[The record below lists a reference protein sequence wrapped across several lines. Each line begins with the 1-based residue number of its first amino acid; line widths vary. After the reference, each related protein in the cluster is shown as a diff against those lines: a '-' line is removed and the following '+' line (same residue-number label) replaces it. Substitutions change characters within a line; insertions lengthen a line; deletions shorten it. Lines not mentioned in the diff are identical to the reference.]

1 MKITWKQLEDQSWS
15 GHDEA
20 VKSQADKDSVPLRD
34 IVSGKKIDKMFTVK
48 KHTTPKGQMIYTVY
62 NFHGEKVC
70 KTTSWSRNYVALLLW
85 HENRDAAFH
94 VLNRFG
100 RWDLVGK
107 GDSAHSINDPRAILV
122 KVEGV

>member
-1 MKITWKQLEDQSWS
+1 M
-15 GHDEA
+15 
-20 VKSQADKDSVPLRD
+20 
-34 IVSGKKIDKMFTVK
+34 KKIDKLFTVK

-62 NFHGEKVC
+62 NYFGEKVC

-85 HENRDAAFH
+85 HNSKDAPFH

-107 GDSAHSINDPRAILV
+107 GESRFNINDPRAILV
-122 KVEGV
+122 KVEEV